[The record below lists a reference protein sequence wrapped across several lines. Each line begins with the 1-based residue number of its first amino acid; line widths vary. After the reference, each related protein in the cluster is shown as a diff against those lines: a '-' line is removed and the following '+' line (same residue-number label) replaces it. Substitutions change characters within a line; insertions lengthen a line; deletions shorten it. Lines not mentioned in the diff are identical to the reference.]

1 MKDAPALDDFALFLA
16 VADAGGLAG
25 AAETCGVS
33 APTLSR
39 RLTALERRLGETL
52 FQRGAQGYALTARG
66 RALRVEAEPLR
77 ALAHRL
83 QTFGAAGKAARARV
97 RITAGHWTSHF
108 LACHLDRVW
117 SPDAP
122 WVPELLAS
130 TANLDIARRVADIGI
145 RNRRPEQSWLAGRRT
160 ARIAYAEYAASPSVA
175 GYLAVAEDTPSTPS
189 ERWLAAHHAGE
200 IVTRGSNGRVLLDL
214 ARAGIG
220 RVVLPTY
227 AGDGSAGVVR
237 VSPPIEGLAHDEWLV
252 AHHEARHDPPVRA
265 ALDAVA
271 QLLTD
276 TSLRPPL
283 A

>member
-1 MKDAPALDDFALFLA
+1 MKAAPSLDDFALFLA

-39 RLTALERRLGETL
+39 RLTALERDLGETL

-66 RALRVEAEPLR
+66 RALRTEAEPLR
-77 ALAHRL
+77 ALAQRL
-83 QTFGAAGKAARARV
+83 QTFGAAGAKARARV

-130 TANLDIARRVADIGI
+130 NANLDIARRVADIGI

-160 ARIAYAEYAASPSVA
+160 SRIGYAEYATGPEVA
-175 GYLAVAEDTPSTPS
+175 GYLAVTEDTPTTPA
-189 ERWLAAHHAGE
+189 ERWLAATHADE

-220 RVVLPTY
+220 RVVLPTF
-227 AGDGSAGVVR
+227 AGDAAAGVVR
-237 VSPPIEGLAHDEWLV
+237 VSPPIEALTHEEWLV

-271 QLLTD
+271 TLLTD